1 MIYSIVDFLV
11 QPYIH
16 SHGAAYGVYMD
27 LRESVFESYPTVAF
41 TLVALLCG
49 CFAATIY
56 AISINFIYRFFALER
71 NGRLRFFSNYRLI
84 FWGCIPITVAFLIIL
99 NNWFFNRPNQEVTE
113 YSRFG
118 ETTFCHFKKMKSF
131 RNNLKELYNLDTD
144 RMAYVGCLYWR
155 TDSNGNVYFSVKDLI
170 GFLNLNTLMTIA
182 LFMIFY
188 FGTKSYFKIKELIS
202 QGQSEYSKRLQMQ
215 LYKALV
221 AQTLI
226 PMVFLFIPVGSLV
239 YCPLIGINVE
249 CTSLLVTFLYS
260 FYPAVDPIP
269 TIILVDDYRNAFCN
283 FFRRVLSKNQVVS
296 VVSIDLNTD
305 PL

>member
-16 SHGAAYGVYMD
+16 SHGAAYGMYMD
-27 LRESVFESYPTVAF
+27 LRGSVFESYPRVAF
-41 TLVALLCG
+41 TLTALLCG

-56 AISINFIYRFFALER
+56 AISINFIYRFLALER
-71 NGRLRFFSNYRLI
+71 KGRLRFFSNYRLI

-99 NNWFFNRPNQEVTE
+99 NIWFFNYPNQEVIE
-113 YSRFG
+113 Y
-118 ETTFCHFKKMKSF
+118 T
-131 RNNLKELYNLDTD
+131 RNNLKELYDLDAD

-170 GFLNLNTLMTIA
+170 GSLNLNALMTLA
-182 LFMIFY
+182 LFIIFY
-188 FGTKSYFKIKELIS
+188 FGTKSYWKIKELIS

-226 PMVFLFIPVGSLV
+226 PMVFLFLPISSKV

-249 CTSLLVTFLYS
+249 WNSLLVTFLYS

-269 TIILVDDYRNAFCN
+269 IIILVDDYRNAFCN